1 MCTAI
6 AWRASPG
13 RLAPSAARIS
23 PCLVSPVPERDN
35 PAVLNQAVAGF
46 PNRCAARLTAARQ
59 FHFGQERPGRQ
70 LTFDQPGF
78 QNAVNAISRLPLRRL
93 FSGEFSLR
101 PFHHT
106 PPGRYSAAPQRD
118 GLRIGPENLSDVL
131 KSGPVRSLGR
141 GTE

>member
-59 FHFGQERPGRQ
+59 FHFGQERPRRQ

-78 QNAVNAISRLPLRRL
+78 QNAVNAIHLAFLCGVCFRES
-93 FSGEFSLR
+93 
-101 PFHHT
+101 FHFAHFIT
-106 PPGRYSAAPQRD
+106 LLQAATPQRD
-118 GLRIGPENLSDVL
+118 GLRIGPETSV
-131 KSGPVRSLGR
+131 
-141 GTE
+141 TY